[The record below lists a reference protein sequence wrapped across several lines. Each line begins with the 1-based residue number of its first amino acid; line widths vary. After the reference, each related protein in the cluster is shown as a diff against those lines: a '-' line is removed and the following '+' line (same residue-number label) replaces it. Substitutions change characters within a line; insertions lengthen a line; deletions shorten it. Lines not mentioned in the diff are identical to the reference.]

1 MIYLASVTNSPT
13 MLLRYKKKHL
23 LLCSSNVEWKFHL
36 LGKLGHG
43 LFLRVW
49 MSEPVSPLPGVGCGG
64 YIQLDISLLK
74 LQRPSL
80 MADWHVFPSLHVG
93 QEEHVTLVIMSVN
106 SEAAKE
112 SSKRRPR
119 GSRQSLKH
127 ASPGNDLITRGAS
140 RHTLDGR
147 A

>member
-1 MIYLASVTNSPT
+1 MIYLASMTTSPT
-13 MLLRYKKKHL
+13 MLLVYKTNK
-23 LLCSSNVEWKFHL
+23 LLCSSSVEWKFHL
-36 LGKLGHG
+36 LGKPGQG
-43 LFLRVW
+43 LFWESGWVNPCLQSLELTVGTTSSLTFLSRSSKGPLW
-49 MSEPVSPLPGVGCGG
+49 WQAGLSSLSPC
-64 YIQLDISLLK
+64 
-74 LQRPSL
+74 
-80 MADWHVFPSLHVG
+80 VG

-127 ASPGNDLITRGAS
+127 ASPGNHLITRGAS